1 MIPLAILFV
10 CCTAVF
16 HLAYACTHSQCSAE
30 ELPSRAV
37 GGKGVL
43 LQTRH
48 SKTSTSNVQ
57 EPHDSCFATYIQSA
71 ACSKSF
77 PRLQSVFGE
86 SLELLPSSDVLKYK
100 KASSC
105 AVVSNSPRL
114 LSHKH
119 GHDIDR
125 HDIVIRFNEAQVE
138 GFEEH
143 VGRKTDILILNTQ
156 LPQRQ
161 PRDLSWLPLG
171 STHTKVWTNWHDAFP
186 FEDPFHTVDNY
197 VECRRDY
204 PNSSHHLLNA
214 NYYKFEEQLLSEA
227 RVHASTGFTG
237 VVLALQICDTVDVYE
252 IVPSSAPD
260 DQYHYFGLSSQLLN
274 RSHECACLANT
285 ILDLANSEE
294 VEVAERTGYCPHDCG
309 TEHSVL
315 MKYNTLPE
323 DVVNRDG
330 VVRLSAAHNPELQFC
345 KS

>member
-143 VGRKTDILILNTQ
+143 VGRKTDILVLNTQ

-161 PRDLSWLPLG
+161 PHDLSWLPLG

-214 NYYKFEEQLLSEA
+214 NYHKFEDQLLSADHEA
-227 RVHASTGFTG
+227 RTHASTGFTG

-260 DQYHYFGLSSQLLN
+260 DQRHYFELSSQLHN
-274 RSHECACLANT
+274 RSHE
-285 ILDLANSEE
+285 
-294 VEVAERTGYCPHDCG
+294 AERTGYCPHDCH

-330 VVRLSAAHNPELQFC
+330 VVRLSAAHKPELQFC